1 MPTIVASSSPKRT
14 QSLAARAAS
23 LARQWVTAHECLPTL
38 AELRLSTGGGSERDL
53 VQARR
58 AAQSALEAL
67 LKEKAALA
75 ALLLR
80 ADIERECQDR
90 MYPAHLTG
98 DLGSAHNVIGINET
112 EVVALKAERQTL
124 QAQLA
129 EAHALLDIERRE
141 RLAEAARFE
150 GMRLHLLLETARIR
164 DELAKPAFVPL
175 PGLRFNEWPGEES
188 QAVFERK

>member
-1 MPTIVASSSPKRT
+1 M
-14 QSLAARAAS
+14 
-23 LARQWVTAHECLPTL
+23 
-38 AELRLSTGGGSERDL
+38 
-53 VQARR
+53 QARR
-58 AAQSALEAL
+58 AAQPALEAL

-80 ADIERECQDR
+80 ADIERGWQDR

-98 DLGSAHNVIGINET
+98 DLRTAHSVIGISDI

-124 QAQLA
+124 KAQLA
-129 EAHALLDIERRE
+129 EALVLLDIERRE
-141 RLAEAARFE
+141 RLAEAERFE
-150 GMRLHLLLETARIR
+150 GMRLHLLLQTARIR